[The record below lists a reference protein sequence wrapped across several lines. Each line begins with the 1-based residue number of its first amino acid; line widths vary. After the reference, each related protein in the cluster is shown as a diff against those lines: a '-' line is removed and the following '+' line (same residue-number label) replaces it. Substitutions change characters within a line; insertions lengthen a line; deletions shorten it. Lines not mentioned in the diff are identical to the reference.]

1 MLRVGITGGIGTGK
15 SLVCTIFKLLGIPI
29 YDADLRAKQLV
40 DESSSIKARIIN
52 VFGTAAFSESGQYNR
67 KFISSRIFEH
77 PELKTELENIIHPA
91 VIQDSEDWFTSQE
104 SNKIPYALKEAA
116 LLFESGSYR
125 ELNKIIVVDAPLDLR
140 IKRILLRDGLP
151 EKEIRLRIDSQWP
164 QEVKIAK
171 ADFVIYNDGKSAL
184 IPRVWAIHHRL
195 LEYTALSL

>member
-1 MLRVGITGGIGTGK
+1 MLKAGITGGMGTGK
-15 SLVCTIFKLLGIPI
+15 SFVCNIFKLLGVPV

-40 DESSSIKARIIN
+40 VESSSIKAGIIN

-67 KFISSRIFEH
+67 KFISSRIFED

-91 VIQDSEDWFTSQE
+91 VIQDSKDWFTVQE
-104 SNKIPYALKEAA
+104 SIKVPYALKEAA

-140 IKRILLRDGLP
+140 IKRLILRDRLTEKEILLRM
-151 EKEIRLRIDSQWP
+151 DSQWP
-164 QEVKIAK
+164 QEVKISK

-184 IPRVWAIHHRL
+184 IHQVWAIHHRL
-195 LEYTALSL
+195 LEFTTLSL